1 MSRTALLAT
10 AAAGILLAFVL
21 VLTVMRG
28 ATGPQDDPFGGAL
41 RGGVL
46 RIGYAVEAPHA
57 FLKPGGQVTGQS
69 PETARLVADRLGI
82 ARVEWRM
89 AEFGALLDELEQGRI
104 DVIAAGMFI
113 TPERAQRANFSE
125 PIFHV
130 SQGLLVAAG
139 NPHKLGSYQDALGKP
154 RVRVAVLSGAV
165 EELLLRRIGLP
176 GTQLVPVPD
185 AQTGRVAVE
194 TGMADALALSSPTI
208 EWMIRHD
215 QLGRTEKARPFEQPD
230 PKLMRRAGY
239 GAFAF
244 RKKDAKL
251 LGAWN
256 AAQKQVLAS
265 AAYAALMQEFGFTP
279 EDYPGALS
287 AKEILA
293 P

>member
-1 MSRTALLAT
+1 MSRTTILVT
-10 AAAGILLAFVL
+10 AAAGVLLAVAL
-21 VLTVMRG
+21 GLHVMRG
-28 ATGPQDDPFGGAL
+28 APSPQDDPFGGAL

-57 FLKPGGQVTGQS
+57 FLKPAGQVTGQS

-82 ARVEWRM
+82 ARIEWRV

-113 TPERAQRANFSE
+113 TPERAQRVSFSE

-130 SQGLLVAAG
+130 SQGLLVTAG
-139 NPHKLGSYQDALGKP
+139 NPHKLGSYQDALRKP
-154 RVRVAVLSGAV
+154 GVRVAVLSGSV
-165 EELLLRRIGLP
+165 EEMLLRRIGLP
-176 GTQLVPVPD
+176 DTQLVPVPD
-185 AQTGRVAVE
+185 AQTGRIAVE
-194 TGMADALALSSPTI
+194 AGMADALALSSPTI
-208 EWMIRHD
+208 EWMIRHA

-230 PKLMRRAGY
+230 PKLIRRTGY

-256 AAQKQVLAS
+256 AAQRQVLAS
-265 AAYAALMQEFGFTP
+265 AAYTELMQEFGFTP
-279 EDYPGALS
+279 EDYPGAIS

>member
-1 MSRTALLAT
+1 LS
-10 AAAGILLAFVL
+10 L
-21 VLTVMRG
+21 VLFAMRSVSNS
-28 ATGPQDDPFGGAL
+28 QDDPLGNAL
-41 RGGVL
+41 RGGAL

-82 ARVEWRM
+82 ARIEWRV
-89 AEFGALLDELEQGRI
+89 AEFGALLEELEQGRI

-113 TPERAQRANFSE
+113 TPERALRVSFSE

-139 NPHKLGSYQDALGKP
+139 NPHRLDSYQDALRKP
-154 RVRVAVLSGAV
+154 GARVAVLSGAV
-165 EELLLRRIGLP
+165 EEMILRRIGLP
-176 GTQLVPVPD
+176 DAQLVPVPD
-185 AQTGRVAVE
+185 ALTGRVAVE

-215 QLGRTEKARPFEQPD
+215 QLGKTEKARPFEQPD
-230 PKLMRRAGY
+230 PQLIRRTGY
-239 GAFAF
+239 GAFVF

-265 AAYAALMQEFGFTP
+265 DAFTEVMREFGFTP
-279 EDYPGALS
+279 EDYPGS
-287 AKEILA
+287 IRTKEILA